1 MDDFSALQQQVLEG
15 RSLVQ
20 RMETAL
26 QACLSQP
33 PLPGNQEPS
42 HELVSGGELLL
53 PWRCKGMCG

>member
-33 PLPGNQEPS
+33 PLLPGNQEQQS
-42 HELVSGGELLL
+42 NDLVSGLRALL
-53 PWRCKGMCG
+53 PWRCR